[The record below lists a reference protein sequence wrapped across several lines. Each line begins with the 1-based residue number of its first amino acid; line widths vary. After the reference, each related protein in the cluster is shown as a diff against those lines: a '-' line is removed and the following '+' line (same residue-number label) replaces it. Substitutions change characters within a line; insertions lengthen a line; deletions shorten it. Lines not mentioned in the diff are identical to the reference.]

1 MKRDLNRIVFY
12 SKQDLSGIR
21 HLQNAE
27 PIIEKFNSKNN
38 YEINDII
45 ELYQIKLYFDNELYL
60 KVWSSETK
68 EKYIKIVDSFWD
80 TITSFFIKIN
90 NDNVTSYFDKIDYQY
105 YDSFWTLLSQL
116 SIYKRISSESIEEI
130 LKNIRFYIR
139 QLLKQ
144 KNIVNHFSKT
154 IKEYLINSTESAEL
168 LLSQFEEE
176 HFSERPKLFF
186 PNSLKDSDKE
196 SIIINY
202 LNSPNAN
209 LNYVRL
215 VVKSRTIKISDKTK
229 LKAKRLAKK
238 QNDEILEKGTG
249 STQTVQVSISKDQEE
264 PFKLEIQNERLTHSY
279 SEKWLDAMKSNEN
292 VFQNFSYLFNYIS
305 SQGCI
310 ELVSKSH
317 QIESFE
323 RTFMRSKNEYLISF
337 KFHGKSLLSHLQL
350 AIYLHYLKEN
360 EISLE
365 QVLSHQVNEVLNERF
380 EIKGLTISFAS
391 ENASPLERIRFIAP
405 ELEFLIKQ
413 YQCFVEENYID
424 FELIKISSSQ
434 LHLSKVKSKV
444 KRKYVYGQGNEYLR
458 LKYCFFSNQ
467 SMLYYIEPYKEK
479 YSSFYQLLL
488 SENVGYDD
496 FQDYQKGEIDYL
508 ISNDYLIT
516 DKDGFLRIKNQELI
530 FVIGKLHY
538 EDVLNFWHYP
548 EEIRNEIIELE
559 EKGMIIFENTLF
571 TIEERRYLNYYLNQ
585 KEFSNG
591 LDLRNKYLHGT
602 NSSSVDEQQNDYLML
617 LKLLILVIH
626 KIKDDLNL
634 HKTEHKTGTN
644 NVSYE
649 KY

>member
-1 MKRDLNRIVFY
+1 MKRDLNKIVFY
-12 SKQDLSGIR
+12 SKHDLSGIR

-27 PIIEKFNSKNN
+27 PIIEKFNSKNE
-38 YEINDII
+38 YDINEII
-45 ELYQIKLYFDNELYL
+45 ELYQIKQYFDNELYRSA
-60 KVWSSETK
+60 WSSETR

-90 NDNVTSYFDKIDYQY
+90 SDNITSYFDKIDYQY
-105 YDSFWTLLSQL
+105 YDSFWSLISQL
-116 SIYKRISSESIEEI
+116 NIYKKISSESIDEI
-130 LKNIRFYIR
+130 LKNTRFYIR

-144 KNIVNHFSKT
+144 KKIVNHFPKL
-154 IKEYLINSTESAEL
+154 IKDYLIDSTESAEL

-186 PNSLKDSDKE
+186 PASLKDSDKE
-196 SIIINY
+196 LIIINY
-202 LNSPNAN
+202 LDSPNAN

-215 VVKSRTIKISDKTK
+215 IVKSRTLKISDKTK
-229 LKAKRLAKK
+229 LKSKRLAKK

-249 STQTVQVSISKDQEE
+249 STQTVQVSISKDQKE
-264 PFKLEIQNERLTHSY
+264 PYKLETQNESPSHSY
-279 SEKWLDAMKSNEN
+279 SKTWLNATKSNEN
-292 VFQNFSYLFNYIS
+292 IFQNFSYLFNYIN

-317 QIESFE
+317 QIDSFE

-350 AIYLHYLKEN
+350 AIYLHYLEEN
-360 EISLE
+360 KISLE

-380 EIKGLTISFAS
+380 EIKGLTILFAS
-391 ENASPLERIRFIAP
+391 ENASPLEKIRFIAP

-413 YQCFVEENYID
+413 YQCYVEENFID
-424 FELIKISSSQ
+424 FDLIKISSSQ

-458 LKYCFFSNQ
+458 IKYCFFSNQ

-479 YSSFYQLLL
+479 YRSFYQLLL
-488 SENVGYDD
+488 SENVGYED
-496 FQDYQKGEIDYL
+496 FQNYQKSEIDYL
-508 ISNDYLIT
+508 ISNEYLIT
-516 DKDGFLRIKNQELI
+516 DKEGFLRIKNQELI

-538 EDVLNFWHYP
+538 EDVVNFWHYSP
-548 EEIRNEIIELE
+548 EIRNEILE
-559 EKGMIIFENTLF
+559 MEKQEMIIFENTLF
-571 TIEERRYLNYYLNQ
+571 TKEERRYLNYYLNQ

-617 LKLLILVIH
+617 LKLVILVVH

-634 HKTEHKTGTN
+634 YKTEQKTGAN
-644 NVSYE
+644 NSY
-649 KY
+649 KQ